1 MKRIAVIGC
10 GYWGPN
16 FVRIFTNLPESAVKY
31 CCDLNEDRLGQMKLL
46 YPHINMTT
54 SLDDVAGDPEV
65 DGVVVATPVR
75 THYPVARKMIE
86 AGKHCLIE
94 KPLCASSEA
103 GEELLAAAK
112 KHHVP
117 VMVGHTFLFTAAV
130 NKVKA
135 LLDAGDLGEI
145 YYVNSTRV
153 NLGIF
158 QEDINVIWDLAPHD
172 ISILNFVFGADPISV
187 SARGRSFIRDG
198 VEDMAFITLEYPGG
212 KMAHV
217 HVSWLDPNK
226 IRRTTFVG
234 SRKMVVY
241 DDVQQLEKIR
251 IFDKGVDKQPH
262 YETFGEFH
270 LAYRF
275 GDIFTPKLDDREP
288 LKAEASHFIEAMNGG
303 QSEKA
308 TGDEGLAVV
317 RILEAACE
325 SLRKKGCLVQLA

>member
-16 FVRIFTNLPESAVKY
+16 FVRIFTNLPESEVKY
-31 CCDLNEDRLGQMKLL
+31 CCDLSEKRLEQMKLL
-46 YPHINMTT
+46 YPHIHMTT
-54 SLDDVAGDPEV
+54 NLDEVAADPEV

-75 THYPVARKMIE
+75 SHYPVAKKMIE

-94 KPLCASSEA
+94 KPLCASSAE
-103 GEELLAAAK
+103 GEDLLALAR
-112 KHHVP
+112 KHGVS

-130 NKVKA
+130 NKVKD
-135 LLDAGDLGEI
+135 LLDAGELGEI

-158 QEDINVIWDLAPHD
+158 QEDINVVWDLAPHD
-172 ISILNFVFGADPISV
+172 ISILNYVFGADPISV
-187 SARGRSFIRDG
+187 SARGRSYIRDG
-198 VEDMAFITLEYPGG
+198 VEDMAFITLEYPEG

-234 SRKMVVY
+234 SQKMVVY

-288 LKAEASHFIEAMNGG
+288 LKAEASHFIETMEGG
-303 QSEKA
+303 KSTKA
-308 TGDEGLAVV
+308 TGGEGLTVV
-317 RILEAACE
+317 RILEAACD
-325 SLRKKGCLVQLA
+325 SLRKKGALVQLA